1 MNIAVFC
8 SGNGSNLQAI
18 INAVKA
24 KRIKAEIKLV
34 LCDKG
39 DAFCLKRARR
49 AGLKAVF
56 IDPDLFRNRQAFDE
70 EIVKHLKEN
79 KIELIVLAGYM
90 RILSNYIVKKYRHR
104 ILNVHPALLPAFK
117 GANGIKDA
125 YKYGVKVTGVTIHFV
140 NEKLDSGPIIL
151 QDIVKISKTDTLK
164 SLELKIHKLE
174 HSLYPKA
181 IDLFARGKLKIQGK
195 VVKIRQK

>member
-18 INAVKA
+18 INAIKA
-24 KRIKAEIKLV
+24 KKIKAEIELV
-34 LCDKG
+34 LCDKKN
-39 DAFCLKRARR
+39 AFCLKRAKR

-56 IDPDLFRNRQAFDE
+56 VNPDLYRNKQAFDE
-70 EIVKHLKEN
+70 EIVKYLEEN
-79 KIELIVLAGYM
+79 KIELIILAGYM

-117 GANGIKDA
+117 GADGIKDA
-125 YKYGVKVTGVTIHFV
+125 YKYGVKVTGVTVHFV

-151 QDIVKISKTDTLK
+151 QDVVKISESDTLK

-174 HSLYPKA
+174 HKLYPKA
-181 IDLFARGKLKIQGK
+181 IDLFVRGKLKIQGK
-195 VVKIRQK
+195 VVKIR